1 MEAGTMILVAGAL
14 LATALGASLLAG
26 RLRVPGLVAF
36 LAIGMIVGSD
46 GTGWI
51 KFSDY
56 ELART
61 VGIIALSLILF
72 EGGLASSIRELRPVM
87 WPALSLAIVGT
98 ILTAV
103 LTGLVAW
110 WLFDFS
116 ALQAMLVGSII
127 AGTDGAAI
135 FAVLRHSTLKR
146 RLALTLEG
154 EAGIN
159 DPVAVILVIGFVRW
173 LQRDDYGIAD
183 MALLFV
189 QELAIGAVFG
199 AVVGGAATWALRHLR
214 LGSAGLYPVASLAA
228 AAIAY
233 GSADA
238 VHGSGFLAVYLCGL
252 ALGSA
257 DDIPARRTIVT
268 FHEGL
273 AWVGQL
279 GMFLTLGLL
288 VNPGQLGDVALE
300 GTVVALVAAAV
311 ARPLAVALAL
321 PFGGFGMR
329 DRVVL
334 GWAGLRGAVP
344 VVLATFPV
352 IDGVARGV
360 DFFNIVFFAVV
371 LSTVLQGST
380 FEGFARLLGVT
391 TDQQALPAPLLETG
405 AVRRLG
411 AEVAQFAV
419 GPRDAVVGHAVRELG
434 LPRDALLNLIVR
446 GQQAI
451 PPRGST
457 VIEAGDHLHVL
468 VRQEAA
474 VEFDVLLR
482 RWRDGPIAQRPD
494 RPVGT
499 RGVSVFSTGPWGPD
513 DGDPARPETVNGLR
527 VIDRLRTR
535 RDVPGALVALA
546 DGRFAYCG
554 PIKAIGSA
562 RQLQD
567 AARKRLGR
575 AGGDVERAWWRE
587 VIGALEGERGTQG

>member
-1 MEAGTMILVAGAL
+1 MILVAGAL

-26 RLRVPGLVAF
+26 TLRIPGLVAF
-36 LAIGMIVGSD
+36 LGIGMAVGSD
-46 GTGWI
+46 GFGWI
-51 KFSDY
+51 DFDDY
-56 ELART
+56 ELARKI
-61 VGIIALSLILF
+61 GIVALGLILF
-72 EGGLASSIRELRPVM
+72 EGGLATSIGEIRPVV
-87 WPALSLAIVGT
+87 WPALSLAIAGT

-116 ALQAMLVGSII
+116 ALQAMLVGSIV

-135 FAVLRHSTLKR
+135 FAVLRGSTLKR
-146 RLALTLEG
+146 RLARVLEG

-173 LQRDDYGIAD
+173 LQRDDYGLGD

-189 QELAIGAVFG
+189 QELAIGAVIG
-199 AVVGGAATWALRHLR
+199 ALTGVAASRALHRLR
-214 LGSAGLYPVASLAA
+214 LGSAGLYPVASLAS

-233 GSADA
+233 GLADVA
-238 VHGSGFLAVYLCGL
+238 HGSGFLAVYLCGL
-252 ALGSA
+252 ALGSS
-257 DDIPARRTIVT
+257 DIPARRTIVT

-273 AWVGQL
+273 AWVAQL

-288 VNPGQLGDVALE
+288 VFPSKLGEVAVE

-311 ARPLAVALAL
+311 ARPLAVSLALA
-321 PFGGFGMR
+321 FGGFHVR
-329 DRVVL
+329 ERLVL

-352 IDGVARGV
+352 IDGVAQGEKM
-360 DFFNIVFFAVV
+360 FNIVFFAVV
-371 LSTVLQGST
+371 LSTILQGST
-380 FEGFARLLGVT
+380 FEPFARLLGAT
-391 TDQQALPAPLLETG
+391 SDQQALPAPLLEAS

-411 AEVAQFAV
+411 AEVVQFAV
-419 GPRDAVVGHAVRELG
+419 APGDAAVGHPVRALG
-434 LPRDALLNLIVR
+434 LPRDALLNLVVR
-446 GQQAI
+446 GDQAI

-474 VEFDVLLR
+474 VEFGALLR
-482 RWRDGPIAQRPD
+482 RWREGPIAPQPK

-499 RGVSVFSTGPWGPD
+499 RAVSIFSTGRWSPD
-513 DGDPARPETVNGLR
+513 EGDPARPETVNALQ

-546 DGRFAYCG
+546 DGRFAYTG
-554 PIKAIGSA
+554 PTKAIGSA

-567 AARKRLGR
+567 AARKQLARS
-575 AGGDVERAWWRE
+575 ATDTERAWWRE
-587 VIGALEGERGTQG
+587 VIGALEGERGVQG

>member
-1 MEAGTMILVAGAL
+1 MILVAGAL

-46 GTGWI
+46 GLGWI
-51 KFSDY
+51 VFNDY
-56 ELART
+56 DLART

-72 EGGLASSIRELRPVM
+72 EGGLASSIGDLRPVM
-87 WPALSLAIVGT
+87 WPALSLAVVGT
-98 ILTAV
+98 ILTA
-103 LTGLVAW
+103 LFTGLVAW
-110 WLFDFS
+110 ALFDFTL
-116 ALQAMLVGSII
+116 LQAMLVGSII

-135 FAVLRHSTLKR
+135 FAVLRGSTLKR

-173 LQRDDYGIAD
+173 LQRGDYGIGD

-189 QELAIGAVFG
+189 QELAVGAVLG
-199 AVVGGAATWALRHLR
+199 GLVGWAASWALRHLR

-257 DDIPARRTIVT
+257 DIPARRTIVT

-288 VNPGQLGDVALE
+288 VNPGQLGDVAVE

-321 PFGGFGMR
+321 PFGGFGAR
-329 DRVVL
+329 DRLVL

-371 LSTVLQGST
+371 LSTLLQGST
-380 FEGFARLLGVT
+380 FEPFARLLGVT
-391 TDQQALPAPLLETG
+391 TDQQALPAPLLEAG
-405 AVRRLG
+405 AVRSLG

-419 GPRDAVVGHAVRELG
+419 GPGDAVVGHPVRALG

-446 GQQAI
+446 GRQAI

-468 VRQEAA
+468 VRQEVA
-474 VEFDVLLR
+474 VEFEALLR
-482 RWRDGPIAQRPD
+482 RWREGPIAQRPE

-499 RGVSVFSTGPWGPD
+499 RGVSIFSTGPWRPG
-513 DGDPARPETVNGLR
+513 DGDAARPESVNGLR

-535 RDVPGALVALA
+535 RDVPGALVALE
-546 DGRFAYCG
+546 DGRFAFSG
-554 PIKAIGSA
+554 PIKGIGSA

-567 AARKRLGR
+567 AARRRLAR
-575 AGGDVERAWWRE
+575 AAADAERAWWRE

>member
-1 MEAGTMILVAGAL
+1 MILVAGAL

-26 RLRVPGLVAF
+26 RMRVPGLVAF
-36 LAIGMIVGSD
+36 LGIGMAVGSD
-46 GTGWI
+46 GFGFI
-51 KFSDY
+51 ALDDY

-61 VGIIALSLILF
+61 VGIIGLSLILF
-72 EGGLASSIRELRPVM
+72 EGGLATSIGELRPVM

-98 ILTAV
+98 TLTAIF
-103 LTGLVAW
+103 TGLVAW

-116 ALQAMLVGSII
+116 ALQAMLVGSIV

-135 FAVLRHSTLKR
+135 FAVLRGSTLKR
-146 RLALTLEG
+146 RLARTLEG
-154 EAGIN
+154 EAGVN

-189 QELAIGAVFG
+189 QELAIGAVVG
-199 AVVGGAATWALRHLR
+199 ALVGLAASRALQRLT

-228 AAIAY
+228 AALAF
-233 GSADA
+233 GGADA

-252 ALGSA
+252 ALGSSE
-257 DDIPARRTIVT
+257 IPARRTIVT

-273 AWVGQL
+273 AWVAQL

-288 VNPGQLGDVALE
+288 VFPTRLDDVALE
-300 GTVVALVAAAV
+300 GTVVALIAAAV
-311 ARPLAVALAL
+311 ARPLAVLIAL
-321 PFGGFGMR
+321 PAGGFAVR
-329 DRVVL
+329 ERLVL

-352 IDGVARGV
+352 IDGVAQANRY
-360 DFFNIVFFAVV
+360 FNIVFFAVV
-371 LSTVLQGST
+371 LSTVLQGAT
-380 FEGFARLLGVT
+380 FEPFARLLGAT
-391 TDQQALPAPLLETG
+391 SDEQALPAPLLEAG

-411 AEVAQFAV
+411 AEVVQFAV
-419 GPRDAVVGHAVRELG
+419 GPRDAVVGHPVRELR

-446 GQQAI
+446 GEQAI

-457 VIEAGDHLHVL
+457 VVEDGDHLHVL
-468 VRQEAA
+468 VRQEVAM
-474 VEFDVLLR
+474 EFTALLR
-482 RWRDGPIAQRPD
+482 RWREGPLAPHPQ

-499 RGVSVFSTGPWGPD
+499 RAVSIFSTGRWSAD
-513 DGDPARPETVNGLR
+513 DGDPASPATVNGLP
-527 VIDRLRTR
+527 VIDKLRTR
-535 RDVPGALVALA
+535 RDVPGALVVLG
-546 DGRFAYCG
+546 DGRFAYTG
-554 PIKAIGSA
+554 PIKAVGSA

-567 AARKRLGR
+567 AARKRLAR
-575 AGGDVERAWWRE
+575 SSADAERAWWRE